1 MKLETP
7 GTKNKRQAIL
17 RGVYE
22 DNLKMTKKAARLQ
35 RPRFLWVWGTRVAVV
50 LAGFLIVLGGFQVY
64 QEIQAKQ
71 RSNAVVLSPAERIAQ
86 QFGNADDPGLRS
98 DRSWTAGTATA
109 AGCSRWAKSKFCRG
123 V

>member
-22 DNLKMTKKAARLQ
+22 DNLKMKNKAARLQ
-35 RPRFLWVWGTRVAVV
+35 RPPFLRVWGTRVAVV
-50 LAGFLIVLGGFQVY
+50 LAGFLIVVSGFQVY

-71 RSNAVVLSPAERIAQ
+71 PEIIPVRARKAFYYV
-86 QFGNADDPGLRS
+86 
-98 DRSWTAGTATA
+98 
-109 AGCSRWAKSKFCRG
+109 FCKIESLTTRTG
-123 V
+123 IISA

>member
-22 DNLKMTKKAARLQ
+22 DNLKMTNKATRLR
-35 RPRFLWVWGTRVAVV
+35 RPSFLWVWSTRVAVV
-50 LAGFLIVLGGFQVY
+50 LAGFLIVVGGFQVY

-71 RSNAVVLSPAERIAQ
+71 RSDAVVLSSAERIAQ
-86 QFGNADDPGLRS
+86 QFGSVDDPGLRS
-98 DRSWTAGTATA
+98 DPDREVPIANLFGLQVRTI
-109 AGCSRWAKSKFCRG
+109 
-123 V
+123 